1 MKLSYWLIFGIIFRI
16 DADLRKRIIFDMER
30 PVLVRGAISKGEFF
44 IGKGTSDEN
53 DVSPQNDES
62 DNILV
67 FGKGLVD
74 AYLAQ
79 EKYAEVPRVIVSK
92 KVQDGN
98 RVSLHLNVKLSNDR
112 EDGYDYLPTL
122 DIYLTNAIDEDA
134 NDIETEDISYYENLY
149 EDTKEYK
156 KLRRLIDTELAEY
169 QDISIRKKYVWLE
182 SEIQRIK
189 KIYLQSHGVLF
200 MDNVADIFI
209 EKCSPW

>member
-1 MKLSYWLIFGIIFRI
+1 
-16 DADLRKRIIFDMER
+16 MER